1 MMWIQPDICCKHW
14 DICIYIYLSIYV
26 WIWDNPSCFSWHFT
40 ENRGNK
46 ATFFFK
52 MKLHCKFRDLQR
64 NDIGS
69 FKLDTIWQSIRPE
82 EIPVVDWTIIYIL
95 CFFFVPIG
103 FYSQFRILEGIHGF
117 VWSWG
122 FPNRL
127 VHINIIIYIYGFIIL
142 YNHFPLSRWPQGE
155 GV

>member
-1 MMWIQPDICCKHW
+1 MVCCYLFLLVVLFVALLLNITLAIINQHMLIEATNDVDTTW
-14 DICIYIYLSIYV
+14 YMLQTLGYMYIYIYLYTFGIYLSIYV

-46 ATFFFK
+46 ATFFFFFK

-95 CFFFVPIG
+95 CFFFCTDRFLFTV
-103 FYSQFRILEGIHGF
+103 
-117 VWSWG
+117 
-122 FPNRL
+122 
-127 VHINIIIYIYGFIIL
+127 
-142 YNHFPLSRWPQGE
+142 
-155 GV
+155 

>member
-1 MMWIQPDICCKHW
+1 MIYAANIG
-14 DICIYIYLSIYV
+14 ICIYIYLYTFGYEITHHV
-26 WIWDNPSCFSWHFT
+26 FPDIFT

-46 ATFFFK
+46 ATFLFFFK

-95 CFFFVPIG
+95 CVFF
-103 FYSQFRILEGIHGF
+103 
-117 VWSWG
+117 
-122 FPNRL
+122 
-127 VHINIIIYIYGFIIL
+127 L
-142 YNHFPLSRWPQGE
+142 YR
-155 GV
+155 

>member
-1 MMWIQPDICCKHW
+1 MIYAANIG
-14 DICIYIYLSIYV
+14 ICIYIYIYLYTFGYEITHHV
-26 WIWDNPSCFSWHFT
+26 FPDILQRT
-40 ENRGNK
+40 GETRQR
-46 ATFFFK
+46 FFFK

-103 FYSQFRILEGIHGF
+103 FYSQFRVQEGIHGF

-127 VHINIIIYIYGFIIL
+127 VHINIYIWIYNII
-142 YNHFPLSRWPQGE
+142 
-155 GV
+155 